1 MIQIIRLGSA
11 ANWQNVVKYL
21 QMKFAALILIMHLSA
36 SALAGDSV
44 VVSSLPEVV
53 RPRAEVETNM
63 VFSAGAPS
71 DNLWRL
77 SVELDA
83 SVSNCVEVVL
93 GCDKDEDGILAIDEG
108 GMSIGWDCGE
118 WFWRD
123 RRGGGVGRIAA
134 AEGSRRLDW
143 TLRLNADKS
152 ARSVNGNVFTGAVA
166 PTCFGADWN
175 MIRVVSRGAEMLHV
189 DSKMTA
195 DALRLR
201 IR

>member
-1 MIQIIRLGSA
+1 M
-11 ANWQNVVKYL
+11 VKYP
-21 QMKFAALILIMHLSA
+21 QMKFAALILISFLSA
-36 SALAGDSV
+36 FALAGDGV
-44 VVSSLPEVV
+44 VVSPMPETV
-53 RPRAEVETNM
+53 RPFAEVETNM
-63 VFSAGAPS
+63 AFSAGAPS

-93 GCDKDEDGILAIDEG
+93 GCDKDEDGILGIDEG

-166 PTCFGADWN
+166 STCFGSDWN
-175 MIRVVSRGAEMLHV
+175 MIRVVSRGAEILHV
-189 DSKMTA
+189 DSRITA